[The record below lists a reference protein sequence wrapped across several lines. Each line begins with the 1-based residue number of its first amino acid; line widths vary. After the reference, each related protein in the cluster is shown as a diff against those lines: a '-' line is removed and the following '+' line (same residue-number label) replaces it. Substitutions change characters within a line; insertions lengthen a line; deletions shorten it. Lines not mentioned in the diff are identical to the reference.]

1 MKTDTYIPS
10 IIADF
15 IFQTY
20 PASFRERID
29 RSFTDTSQNEKQDYI
44 LKMHNLPIYGSTYA
58 TLLLPS
64 INIDTRRRIGETN
77 YLNGVY
83 ISESLNF
90 LPNADLDTI
99 IKDLADYE
107 VEVDEKLKKQ
117 SKISFYENLPITC
130 FYTAYFCAYDE
141 YKQDLVRNYFK
152 DYFARFS
159 HIFESSSS
167 QLPFFVHIPLPKV
180 EDIERELDVK
190 LHTPT
195 HFRNKKLVRHLK
207 YFIKTRR
214 PSFNA
219 FVEEATN
226 YLPTN

>member
-10 IIADF
+10 TIADF

-20 PASFRERID
+20 PSSFRERID
-29 RSFTDTSQNEKQDYI
+29 RAFTDTSQNEKQDYI
-44 LKMHNLPIYGSTYA
+44 LKMHNLPMYGSTYA

-64 INIDTRRRIGETN
+64 MPVDTRRRTSKTD

-107 VEVDEKLKKQ
+107 EELTPMIAQ
-117 SKISFYENLPITC
+117 SRISFYENLPITC
-130 FYTAYFCAYDE
+130 FYTAYLCAYDE
-141 YKQDLVRNYFK
+141 YKQGLIRNYFK
-152 DYFARFS
+152 DYFNRFS

-167 QLPFFVHIPLPKV
+167 QLPLFVHIPLPKV

-190 LHTPT
+190 LHAPT

-214 PSFNA
+214 PSFND
-219 FVEEATN
+219 FVKELSTN
-226 YLPTN
+226 